1 MKQPVNVFNGLK
13 SVKTKKI
20 NNVKVI
26 SNLIDIKQYQNSK
39 NITKTFYKPISKII

>member
-1 MKQPVNVFNGLK
+1 MRQPVNVLNGLK
-13 SVKTKKI
+13 SVKSDKMNKKKI
-20 NNVKVI
+20 V